1 MSTIYD
7 LKQAQQELLDSL
19 YWIAEDNEEA
29 DVIKRHLLVIEGTVE
44 RKLSFLSDVLAE
56 SIALAQLATERRKI
70 AAERLERK
78 EKQAIKAEEKLR
90 EFILS
95 VMHDF
100 DIKKVEGEI
109 LNISRYERDAVV
121 QIQNFDI
128 DNLPRFF
135 VKVTKTVDKTAVNN
149 EFKAGGHVS
158 GFELVKKDCL
168 RIS

>member
-1 MSTIYD
+1 MSTIFD
-7 LKQAQQELLDSL
+7 LKQQQQELLDSL

-29 DVIKRHLLVIEGTVE
+29 DVIKRHLLVIEGTIE

-78 EKQAIKAEEKLR
+78 EAQAQRAELKLR

-95 VMHDF
+95 VMVDF
-100 DIKKVEGEI
+100 DIKKVDGEI
-109 LNISRYERDAVV
+109 INISKYEMDSV
-121 QIQNFDI
+121 ITLPNMDI
-128 DNLPRFF
+128 ENLDERFI
-135 VKVTKTVDKTAVNN
+135 KTTKAVDKKLIN
-149 EFKAGGHVS
+149 EAIKAGEHIK
-158 GFELVKKDCL
+158 GFELIKKDCI

>member
-1 MSTIYD
+1 MKIYD
-7 LKQAQQELLDSL
+7 LKQQQQELLDSL

-29 DVIKRHLLVIEGTVE
+29 DVIKRHLLVIEGTIE

-56 SIALAQLATERRKI
+56 SIALSQLATERRKI
-70 AAERLERK
+70 AAERLDRK
-78 EKQAIKAEEKLR
+78 EAQAKRAEEKLR

-100 DIKKVEGEI
+100 DIKKVEGDI

-149 EFKAGGHVS
+149 EFKAGGHVN

>member
-1 MSTIYD
+1 MKIYE
-7 LKQAQQELLDSL
+7 LKQQQQELLDSL
-19 YWIAEDNEEA
+19 YWIPEDGEEA
-29 DVIKRHLLVIEGTVE
+29 DVIKRHLLVIEGTVD

-56 SIALAQLATERRKI
+56 SIALSQLATERRKI

-90 EFILS
+90 EFIFQT
-95 VMHDF
+95 MREF
-100 DIKKVEGEI
+100 DLKKVDGDI
-109 LNISRYERDAVV
+109 MNVSRYERDVV
-121 QIQNFDI
+121 IQLQNFDI
-128 DNLPRFF
+128 DKLPLNLI
-135 VKVTKTVDKTAVNN
+135 KVTKVIDKKAINE